1 MSDLPTNGGLP
12 PSAPAPD
19 PQPSQPPR
27 PQTPYAFPPPPPL
40 AKRPGMHWMV
50 KLFLI
55 LFGMGIFLVLGMGF
69 LVALVGAGAGSGSA
83 KTPFQE
89 KVLVEGGPSKI
100 VLIEVHGAIMEG
112 AASPFAMGPGIV
124 ESAVKQLQTAS
135 ADSNVKAV
143 ILSVDSPGG
152 GVTASDVI
160 HHAVQA
166 VRDAGKPVVVHM
178 RDLAASGGY
187 YISAPANTI
196 IASPTTVTGS
206 IGVILST
213 FNAQTLVEDKL
224 GIKQDNIVSGP
235 HKDILSMTRA
245 MTPEERAIL
254 QAIVDDMYK
263 RFVDI
268 VQQGR
273 NGHAN
278 FPADRAGVEKIAD
291 GRVYTAGQALKLGL
305 VDAIGYRDEAIAE
318 ARKLAN
324 APDAQVIQ
332 YHRVTGLLSALSA
345 KGGEGGGVN
354 INAGVQIDAAGLGQA
369 GTPRMEYRW
378 APLR

>member
-1 MSDLPTNGGLP
+1 MSDQPAPGGVP
-12 PSAPAPD
+12 PSAPVPAPN
-19 PQPSQPPR
+19 PAQQASPPA
-27 PQTPYAFPPPPPL
+27 PYAFPMPPAPK
-40 AKRPGMHWMV
+40 KRGMHWLA
-50 KLFLI
+50 KLALI
-55 LFGMGIFLVLGMGF
+55 LFGLGFIFFMMIGF
-69 LVALVGAGAGSGSA
+69 MAALVGAGTGAA
-83 KTPFQE
+83 ELPYQE
-89 KVLVEGGPSKI
+89 KVIASGGPAKI

-112 AASPFAMGPGIV
+112 AASPFSMGPGIV
-124 ESAVKQLQTAS
+124 ESTVKQLRTAS
-135 ADSNVKAV
+135 ADPDVKAV

-160 HHAVQA
+160 HHAVQD
-166 VRDAGKPVVVHM
+166 VRDNGKPVVVHM

-213 FNAQTLVEDKL
+213 FNAQDLVEGKL

-273 NGHAN
+273 NGHAK
-278 FPADRAGVEKIAD
+278 FPADRAAVEKIAD
-291 GRVYTAGQALKLGL
+291 GRVYTAGQAIDLGL
-305 VDAIGYRDEAIAE
+305 VDAVGYRDDAIAE

-324 APDAQVIQ
+324 APNAQVIQ
-332 YHRVTGLLSALSA
+332 YHRLTGLLGALSA
-345 KGGEGGGVN
+345 KAGEGGGVN
-354 INAGVQIDAAGLGQA
+354 INAGVQIDASGLGQA

>member
-1 MSDLPTNGGLP
+1 MSDQPTPGGVP
-12 PSAPAPD
+12 PSVPAP
-19 PQPSQPPR
+19 QAAPP
-27 PQTPYAFPPPPPL
+27 PYAFPPPP
-40 AKRPGMHWMV
+40 KRRGMHWLV
-50 KLFLI
+50 KLVLI
-55 LFGMGIFLVLGMGF
+55 LFGIGF
-69 LVALVGAGAGSGSA
+69 LFFMMIGFMAALIGAGSGSA
-83 KTPFQE
+83 ELPYQE
-89 KVLVEGGPSKI
+89 KVIASGGPAKI

-124 ESAVKQLQTAS
+124 ESTVKQLRTAS
-135 ADSNVKAV
+135 SAPDVKAV

-213 FNAQTLVEDKL
+213 FNAQALVEDKL

-235 HKDILSMTRA
+235 HKDILSMMRA

-273 NGHAN
+273 NGHAK
-278 FPADRAGVEKIAD
+278 FPSDRAAVEKIAD
-291 GRVYTAGQALKLGL
+291 GRVYTAGQALDLGL
-305 VDAIGYRDEAIAE
+305 VDAVGYRDDAIAE

-324 APDAQVIQ
+324 APNAQVIQ
-332 YHRVTGLLSALSA
+332 YHRIAGLLGALSA
-345 KGGEGGGVN
+345 KAGEGGGVN
-354 INAGVQIDAAGLGQA
+354 INAGVQIDASGLGQA

>member
-1 MSDLPTNGGLP
+1 MSDQPIPGGVP
-12 PSAPAPD
+12 PAAPAPA
-19 PQPSQPPR
+19 PQPA
-27 PQTPYAFPPPPPL
+27 PYAYPPPN
-40 AKRPGMHWMV
+40 RRGMHWLA
-50 KLFLI
+50 KLCLI
-55 LFGMGIFLVLGMGF
+55 LFGLGFVFVLMLGF
-69 LVALVGAGAGSGSA
+69 LAALIGAGAG
-83 KTPFQE
+83 TTDLPYQE
-89 KVLVEGGPSKI
+89 KVIAAGGPSKI

-124 ESAVKQLQTAS
+124 ESTIKQLDTAA
-135 ADSNVKAV
+135 ADANVKAV

-187 YISAPANTI
+187 YVSAPANTI

-254 QAIVDDMYK
+254 QAIIDDMYK

-268 VQQGR
+268 VQEGR
-273 NGHAN
+273 NGHAK
-278 FPADRAGVEKIAD
+278 FPTDRAAVEKIAD
-291 GRVYTAGQALKLGL
+291 GRVYTAGQALALGL
-305 VDAIGYRDEAIAE
+305 VDAIGYQDDAIAE

-324 APDAQVIQ
+324 APNAQVIQ
-332 YHRVTGLLSALSA
+332 YHRIAGLLGALSA
-345 KGGEGGGVN
+345 KSGEGGGVN
-354 INAGVQIDAAGLGQA
+354 INAGVLIDASGLGQA